1 MNEGPTHMCLGTG
14 DSTEISVPE
23 TCIVQEAAK
32 GLLPKHRVSSHLVLG
47 TTMVV
52 TAELPGHQQVAS
64 RSSHRAGNLGQ

>member
-1 MNEGPTHMCLGTG
+1 MKGPLTCVWEL
-14 DSTEISVPE
+14 E
-23 TCIVQEAAK
+23 TPQKYLSLRHAIVQEAAK